1 MTKLPLISV
10 GMPAYNAAAYI
21 GSALEGLLAQ
31 SFGDFELIVS
41 DNASTDATRDV
52 VEDYMLHDARIRYER
67 QPINIGA
74 NPNYSLVARRARG
87 EFFKWSSSSD
97 WCEPTFLERC
107 KDDLLAHDDA
117 VLVVPRT
124 RLFQNQPGISQDY
137 EKDIELLDD
146 TPSARF
152 VRLTGTLA
160 LNNAMNGLIR
170 TLALRRT
177 RLIGRYRQ
185 ADIVLMGHLALLGK
199 FRLLDERLFYRR
211 MDVATATALQDP
223 QAVWRHHYPQLN
235 PRTLCQNSKLL
246 AGWVHVALSAFMPL
260 DERLRILKH
269 VAKMC
274 FWGRHMLA
282 EDIHGVW
289 SYFTR
294 RTWPDSIWSKNR

>member
-1 MTKLPLISV
+1 MTKLPLISI

-117 VLVVPRT
+117 VLAVPRA
-124 RLFQNQPGISQDY
+124 RLFQDHPTVSQDY
-137 EKDIELLDD
+137 EWDIEILDD
-146 TPSARF
+146 TPSSRF
-152 VRLTGTLA
+152 VRLISTLA

-170 TLALRRT
+170 MSVLRRT
-177 RLIGRYRQ
+177 RLIEPYFG
-185 ADIVLMGHLALLGK
+185 ADVVLMGHLVLLGK

-211 MDVATATALQDP
+211 MELATATSLQDLT
-223 QAVWRHHYPQLN
+223 AVRMHHYPQLSA
-235 PRTLCQNSKLL
+235 RTLFQGSKRQMGWARAALL
-246 AGWVHVALSAFMPL
+246 APMPMG
-260 DERLRILKH
+260 ERLRVL
-269 VAKMC
+269 VYVVKMGY
-274 FWGRHMLA
+274 WQRKALL
-282 EDIHGVW
+282 EDLRGAW
-289 SYFTR
+289 YYFTR
-294 RTWPDSIWSKNR
+294 GTQSD